1 MNAMEQLQRL
11 GANLLGLGGRKLGA
25 LAAVGVAV
33 FALVGVG
40 GYYLSRP
47 ATETLYSGLDRGD
60 VASIGAAL
68 HDADIAFDVSAD
80 GTVSQFWDV

>member
-1 MNAMEQLQRL
+1 MDALDQVLRL
-11 GANLLGLGGRKLGA
+11 WANLLRLGGRKLGA

-68 HDADIAFDVSAD
+68 HDADIPFDVSPD
-80 GTVSQFWDV
+80 GTAVAVR